1 MFMACLIYIM
11 NFTQLRA
18 FDMVVREGSFTR
30 AAEQLSVTQPALTI
44 QVKAL
49 EEFYATRLLD
59 RSGRTVMPT
68 ADGKALFDITRR
80 LFALEEEARE
90 LLTDSNELRRG
101 HLKIAADGPHI
112 VMNMFARFRERY
124 PNVQLHVTLGN
135 TAFVRQQLVERH
147 VDIGVMP
154 NIEDD
159 PAFVGVPLWQHTP
172 VLIVPL
178 SHPWTKRRTITVREL
193 DNQPL
198 VIREDGSNT
207 QRRLNIALQR
217 EGIRPDAV
225 LQLGS
230 REAILGAVAAGLGFG
245 VVWQVEAIDDAR
257 FHMIVIKDND
267 IRSTDYVACLKG
279 ERNRGVVKA
288 MMTIA
293 KDIHKAGAVI

>member
-1 MFMACLIYIM
+1 M

-18 FDMVVREGSFTR
+18 FDMVAREGNFTR

-49 EEFYATRLLD
+49 EEFYTTRLLD
-59 RSGRTVMPT
+59 RSGRTVTLT

-80 LFALEEEARE
+80 IFALEEEARE
-90 LLTDSNELRRG
+90 LLTASNELRRG
-101 HLKIAADGPHI
+101 HLKVAADGPHI
-112 VMNMFARFRERY
+112 VMNMFARFRKSY

-135 TAFVRQQLVERH
+135 TAFVRQQLLDRH
-147 VDIGVMP
+147 VDIGIMP

-172 VLIVPL
+172 VLIVPRA
-178 SHPWTKRRTITVREL
+178 HPWGKRKTVTISDL

-198 VIREDGSNT
+198 LIREDGSNT
-207 QRRLNIALQR
+207 QRRLNDALER
-217 EGIRPDAV
+217 EGVRPDVV

-230 REAILGAVAAGLGFG
+230 REAVLGAVAAGLGFG
-245 VVWQVEAIDDAR
+245 VVWQVEAIGDAR
-257 FHMIVIKDND
+257 FHMMVIKDDD
-267 IRSTDYVACLKG
+267 IHSTDYVACLRG
-279 ERNRGVVKA
+279 ERNRGAVKA

-293 KDIHKAGAVI
+293 KEIHETGTVF